1 MNCIV
6 LARTL
11 LLEPEWRDDI
21 FSKERGGHFEHK
33 ITAIKSSGQSVLQQE
48 TLQLDELIFLARTVN
63 TLIRTRV
70 KRWHFLQGARRALW
84 TQITAIKSSGMDT
97 NWDST
102 LQKLGIP
109 PFLWKPGMGKQRST
123 GQAPSSPAFKIG
135 PEGYVF
141 YIVLHLDV
149 ACPKFWFFKN
159 LNLEVPLLSWKQCA
173 LIWRG
178 TQVADTRQRP
188 QIYCC

>member
-1 MNCIV
+1 MCSLFWPRLYSSSN
-6 LARTL
+6 
-11 LLEPEWRDDI
+11 WRV
-21 FSKERGGHFEHK
+21 SCCKTGC
-33 ITAIKSSGQSVLQQE
+33 
-48 TLQLDELIFLARTVN
+48 LARTVN

-102 LQKLGIP
+102 LQKLSIP

-149 ACPKFWFFKN
+149 ACPKFCIFKN
-159 LNLEVPLLSWKQCA
+159 LKEMINFW
-173 LIWRG
+173 IYG
-178 TQVADTRQRP
+178 TGRKEFDFPAKN
-188 QIYCC
+188 IYF

>member
-6 LARTL
+6 
-11 LLEPEWRDDI
+11 
-21 FSKERGGHFEHK
+21 
-33 ITAIKSSGQSVLQQE
+33 
-48 TLQLDELIFLARTVN
+48 LARTVN

-102 LQKLGIP
+102 LQKLSIP

-149 ACPKFWFFKN
+149 ACPKFCIFKN
-159 LNLEVPLLSWKQCA
+159 LKEMINFWIYVWHQSFCSFKCFRKFRIWKWSLDLA
-173 LIWRG
+173 SKIIWIIILFII
-178 TQVADTRQRP
+178 TFAKTNNSLMNNV
-188 QIYCC
+188 IK

>member
-6 LARTL
+6 
-11 LLEPEWRDDI
+11 
-21 FSKERGGHFEHK
+21 
-33 ITAIKSSGQSVLQQE
+33 
-48 TLQLDELIFLARTVN
+48 LARTVN

-102 LQKLGIP
+102 LQKLSIP

-149 ACPKFWFFKN
+149 ACPKFCIFKN
-159 LNLEVPLLSWKQCA
+159 LKEMINFWIYGTSRREIADAINPNLDHILLDLIGSPLWN
-173 LIWRG
+173 
-178 TQVADTRQRP
+178 RQAEP
-188 QIYCC
+188 GKWSY